1 MDVNSP
7 LNIVINGKAHAINV
21 SNVDTLL
28 TVLRD
33 DLGVKPV
40 RGGCDSAQCGSGTVL
55 LARPCSMGTDTWL
68 L

>member
-1 MDVNSP
+1 MDVDSP

-33 DLGVKPV
+33 DLGVKSV
-40 RGGCDSAQCGSGTVL
+40 GEGAT
-55 LARPCSMGTDTWL
+55 ARSVAAAPCYWMVSR
-68 L
+68 

>member
-1 MDVNSP
+1 MDVDSP

-33 DLGVKPV
+33 DLGVKTV
-40 RGGCDSAQCGSGTVL
+40 RGGCAVSYTHLTLPTKWIV
-55 LARPCSMGTDTWL
+55 
-68 L
+68 

>member
-7 LNIVINGKAHAINV
+7 LNIVINGTAYEINV

-33 DLGVKPV
+33 DLGVKSV
-40 RGGCDSAQCGSGTVL
+40 REGAT
-55 LARPCSMGTDTWL
+55 ARSVAAAPCYWMVNR
-68 L
+68 